1 MKPKYLGNY
10 SEAAT
15 GRSTG
20 KMGMLTMW
28 KLDTRGFTCFYWIP
42 KWPIF
47 KIWSFGVNPDPERLF
62 RHILIL
68 NSVFVLKIQLTYC
81 RNLEPRY
88 LFVYASSKSKQTL
101 NLGWRVTFT
110 WKSATVKKQS
120 QKFDLRIHLRGREHS
135 HFSVGHTCRS
145 VKSAYRL
152 LIRLPTFQD
161 LSRTFT
167 LRHISTTNGVF
178 RVILLDFI
186 LTQFGY
192 GDGLEIVE
200 TPFGFGQSDEKVT

>member
-1 MKPKYLGNY
+1 MIFWSQPRSGETFSSHSNFEFCFRFEDPTDLLPKFGA
-10 SEAAT
+10 E
-15 GRSTG
+15 
-20 KMGMLTMW
+20 
-28 KLDTRGFTCFYWIP
+28 
-42 KWPIF
+42 IF
-47 KIWSFGVNPDPERLF
+47 VCLSVVKIKT
-62 RHILIL
+62 
-68 NSVFVLKIQLTYC
+68 NSK
-81 RNLEPRY
+81 
-88 LFVYASSKSKQTL
+88 

-120 QKFDLRIHLRGREHS
+120 QKFDLRRLLRQGREHS

-192 GDGLEIVE
+192 GDGLEIIE
-200 TPFGFGQSDEKVT
+200 TPFAFGQSDEKVT